1 MAQNYKRRIS
11 LFPDSFSKFHN
22 SLKRINEKDLIEQ
35 ADMETF
41 NKKII
46 NKETP
51 KKEKKIKL
59 SLLQTPSIEKN
70 KLRKISIYS
79 PISFGDIPTPITN
92 YDLNHRKRELQLESL
107 SSQKNITKFNTKL
120 FQEDDAEFND
130 IINSK
135 ISLFPCEKIK
145 KVIYSNKSNVN
156 SNKKIIFTDDKNKK
170 FSFSLY
176 NDKDI
181 YEKNDIINK
190 CNNFCNINK
199 TEDNS
204 DDEEI
209 QSKYNSCIFELSKAF
224 NYINNNPN
232 FFKDKINKRKKCL

>member
-22 SLKRINEKDLIEQ
+22 SLKRINEKDLIGQ
-35 ADMETF
+35 ADVETF

-51 KKEKKIKL
+51 KKEKKVKL
-59 SLLQTPSIEKN
+59 SLLQTPEIEKN

-79 PISFGDIPTPITN
+79 PISFGEIPTPITN
-92 YDLNHRKRELQLESL
+92 YDLNHRKRELQLQSP
-107 SSQKNITKFNTKL
+107 SSKKNITKFNTKL
-120 FQEDDAEFND
+120 FQEDNVEFND

-135 ISLFPCEKIK
+135 IFLYPCEKNK
-145 KVIYSNKSNVN
+145 KLIYGNKSNVYIHN
-156 SNKKIIFTDDKNKK
+156 KIIFYNDNNKQ

-199 TEDNS
+199 TQDNS

-209 QSKYNSCIFELSKAF
+209 QSKYNSCIFELSKAI
-224 NYINNNPN
+224 NYINNNPI

>member
-22 SLKRINEKDLIEQ
+22 SLKRINEKDLIGQ
-35 ADMETF
+35 ADVETF

-51 KKEKKIKL
+51 KKEKKVKL
-59 SLLQTPSIEKN
+59 SLLQTPEIEKN

-79 PISFGDIPTPITN
+79 PISFGEIPTPITN
-92 YDLNHRKRELQLESL
+92 YDLNHRKRELQLQSP
-107 SSQKNITKFNTKL
+107 SSKKNITKFNTKL
-120 FQEDDAEFND
+120 FQEDNVEFND

-135 ISLFPCEKIK
+135 IFLYPCEKNK
-145 KVIYSNKSNVN
+145 KLIYGNKSNVYIH
-156 SNKKIIFTDDKNKK
+156 KKIIFYNDNNKQ

-199 TEDNS
+199 TVDNS

-209 QSKYNSCIFELSKAF
+209 QNKYNSCIFELSKAF
-224 NYINNNPN
+224 NYINNNPS

>member
-22 SLKRINEKDLIEQ
+22 SLKRINEKDLIGQ

-51 KKEKKIKL
+51 KKEKKVKL
-59 SLLQTPSIEKN
+59 SLLQTPEIEKN

-79 PISFGDIPTPITN
+79 PISFGEIPTPITN
-92 YDLNHRKRELQLESL
+92 YDLNHRKRELQLQSP
-107 SSQKNITKFNTKL
+107 SSKKNITKFNTKL
-120 FQEDDAEFND
+120 FQEDNFEFND

-135 ISLFPCEKIK
+135 ISLLPCEKNK
-145 KVIYSNKSNVN
+145 KVIYGNKSNVDI
-156 SNKKIIFTDDKNKK
+156 NKKIIFTNDNNKQ

>member
-11 LFPDSFSKFHN
+11 LFPDSLSKFHN
-22 SLKRINEKDLIEQ
+22 SLKRINEKNLKEQ
-35 ADMETF
+35 ADVETF

-51 KKEKKIKL
+51 KKNKKIKL

-92 YDLNHRKRELQLESL
+92 YDLNHRKRELRLQSP
-107 SSQKNITKFNTKL
+107 SSKKNITRFNSKI
-120 FQEDDAEFND
+120 FQEDNVEFND
-130 IINSK
+130 IINSN
-135 ISLFPCEKIK
+135 ISLFPYEKIK
-145 KVIYSNKSNVN
+145 KVYYGNKNNVN
-156 SNKKIIFTDDKNKK
+156 SNKKINFINENNKQFT
-170 FSFSLY
+170 FSLY

-199 TEDNS
+199 TVDNS

-209 QSKYNSCIFELSKAF
+209 RSKYNSCIFELSKAF
-224 NYINNNPN
+224 NFINNNPS
-232 FFKDKINKRKKCL
+232 FFKNRINNRKKCL

>member
-22 SLKRINEKDLIEQ
+22 SLKKINDKDLIGQ
-35 ADMETF
+35 ADEETF

-46 NKETP
+46 NKKTP
-51 KKEKKIKL
+51 KKEKKLKL

-92 YDLNHRKRELQLESL
+92 YDINHRKRELQLQSP
-107 SSQKNITKFNTKL
+107 SSNKNITKFNCKL
-120 FQEDDAEFND
+120 FQEDDIEFKD
-130 IINSK
+130 IINSNE
-135 ISLFPCEKIK
+135 SLFPGK
-145 KVIYSNKSNVN
+145 KVKKVYNGNKNSVN
-156 SNKKIIFTDDKNKK
+156 NNKKIFFINDNNKQ
-170 FSFSLY
+170 FSFPFY
-176 NDKDI
+176 HDKDI

-190 CNNFCNINK
+190 CININK
-199 TEDNS
+199 TIDNS

-209 QSKYNSCIFELSKAF
+209 QSKYNSCLFELAKAF

-232 FFKDKINKRKKCL
+232 FFENKSNNRKKYL